1 MTELATLK
9 CEVCNNLTP
18 RVGGDEFER
27 LRADLDP
34 EWVVVEDC
42 LRLRRE
48 FKFQTFNAA
57 FTRATSV
64 ALLAEDQGHHPDM
77 HLGWGYLIV
86 ELTTHAIKGLSRN
99 DFIMAAKIDQQG

>member
-1 MTELATLK
+1 MTQLATMK
-9 CEVCNNLTP
+9 CEACNNLTL
-18 RVGGDEFER
+18 RVEGDELKR

-34 EWVVVEDC
+34 AWVLVEDP

-48 FKFQTFNAA
+48 FKFKTFNAA

-86 ELTTHAIKGLSRN
+86 EFTTHAIKGLSQN